1 MRTSKSVH
9 HDNDNVFPGLGKT
22 EKSVVVVGQLV
33 GRRFPGSGIGL
44 PLTAA
49 LPKEV

>member
-1 MRTSKSVH
+1 MRTGKSVH
-9 HDNDNVFPGLGKT
+9 HDNNNVFPGLGKT